1 MTTLAQSRDETPI
14 TLAALA
20 TARDACAALSPA
32 QRIAFAIELV
42 NQIDDPTTDFH
53 LMRLGRFALAQSD
66 AMRRARFIAQR
77 VFDGH
82 VGAGFDGGA
91 A

>member
-1 MTTLAQSRDETPI
+1 MTAAVSSSHTRNSQ
-14 TLAALA
+14 AALA
-20 TARDACAALSPA
+20 MARDACSALSEP

-42 NQIDDPTTDFH
+42 RDIEDPSTDFH

-66 AMRRARFIAQR
+66 AMRKARFIAQR
-77 VFDGH
+77 VFDG
-82 VGAGFDGGA
+82 GA